1 MIATADPAMDML
13 FDKAAG
19 QGFVV
24 LLLLAAVIIIGRM
37 LQGTLKDRVTDL
49 KDRIVA
55 LVRNHL
61 FHYDE
66 WSDQAVR
73 RWIRRGNRTSC
84 GMGRSRS
91 GT

>member
-1 MIATADPAMDML
+1 MDML

-24 LLLLAAVIIIGRM
+24 LLLLAAVVIIGRM

-55 LVRNHL
+55 LEGSVTTHQEGLRKCEEDRAALWARLGGKPTEAAAH
-61 FHYDE
+61 
-66 WSDQAVR
+66 
-73 RWIRRGNRTSC
+73 GTS
-84 GMGRSRS
+84 GGR
-91 GT
+91 